1 MFLLKVKSDCQNLTN
16 ENSYLKISRPNFH
29 EFECTKGR
37 LGCIVN
43 VAIVLSIILLSFK
56 EDLISLDSSNINLKL
71 LSLPLKV
78 MNLQNS
84 YLGYLDTGKIDT
96 GK

>member
-1 MFLLKVKSDCQNLTN
+1 M
-16 ENSYLKISRPNFH
+16 Y
-29 EFECTKGR
+29 KGEAR
-37 LGCIVN
+37 CIVN

-78 MNLQNS
+78 INLQKS